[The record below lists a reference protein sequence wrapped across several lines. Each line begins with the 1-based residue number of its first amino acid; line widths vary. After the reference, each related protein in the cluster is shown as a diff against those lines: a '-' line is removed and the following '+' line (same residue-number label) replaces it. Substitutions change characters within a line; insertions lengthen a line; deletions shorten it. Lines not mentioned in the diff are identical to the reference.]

1 MEDNDGRWG
10 AMACQLSTI
19 SSEAVNRI
27 TSLSLTHPLPKD
39 KDPMQTRKALDGQAI
54 GLMLLLCLVWGLQQV
69 ALKAT
74 ASEIAPIFQIGLRS
88 GVAAML
94 VGLVMAAR
102 GERMR
107 VADGTW
113 RAGLEVG
120 LLFGVEFL
128 LVGEGLR
135 HTSAS
140 HMVVFLYTAP
150 IFAAL
155 GLHWKL
161 PAERLGVVQWCGIA
175 LAFGGL
181 ALAFFGRA
189 STGASNV
196 SGNMLWGD
204 FLGLLAGACWGATTV
219 AIRCSKLATAP
230 ATQTLLYQL
239 LAAFVLLTGAAFATG
254 QAHLKPTP
262 TVWASLLFHSVVVSF
277 ASFLLWFWLL
287 RKYLASRLGVFSFM
301 TPLFGVLLG
310 AWLLQEPLESRFL
323 MGAVPV
329 LLGIVLVSG
338 GGQGMIR
345 PCLQMWRR
353 LRFRKADA
361 GSQTGSE

>member
-1 MEDNDGRWG
+1 ME
-10 AMACQLSTI
+10 S
-19 SSEAVNRI
+19 
-27 TSLSLTHPLPKD
+27 
-39 KDPMQTRKALDGQAI
+39 RKALDGQAI
-54 GLMLLLCLVWGLQQV
+54 GLMVLLCLVWGLQQV

-74 ASEIAPIFQIGLRS
+74 ASAIAPIFQIGLRS
-88 GVAAML
+88 GVAAVL
-94 VGLVMAAR
+94 VALVMAAR

-113 RAGLEVG
+113 RAGLLVG
-120 LLFGVEFL
+120 SLFGVEFL

-155 GLHWKL
+155 GLHWRL
-161 PAERLGVVQWCGIA
+161 PAERLGAVQWFGIA
-175 LAFGGL
+175 LAFSGL
-181 ALAFFGRA
+181 ALAFFGR
-189 STGASNV
+189 STAVAAGAPGNV
-196 SGNMLWGD
+196 LWGD
-204 FLGLLAGACWGATTV
+204 FLGLLAGAAWGATTV

-239 LAAFVLLTGAAFATG
+239 LSAFVLLTGAAFVTG
-254 QAHLKPTP
+254 QAQFNPTP

-301 TPLFGVLLG
+301 TPLFGILLG
-310 AWLLQEPLESRFL
+310 AWLLHEPIESRFL
-323 MGAVPV
+323 VGAVPV

-338 GGQGMIR
+338 GGQWMVRMGSR
-345 PCLQMWRR
+345 VRGV
-353 LRFRKADA
+353 DA
-361 GSQTGSE
+361 